1 MRKIKNVLALAV
13 AVGAFMLTSTPAQ
26 ATILA
31 GTFTVVGL
39 EDVRVGATTINWG
52 ETGDDFSTAIGD
64 ILFPTGT
71 GSFDAY
77 DFTTGTIRDLNALTE
92 PTGVPISFANFI
104 TAAIDPSS
112 NFVLTFIHPGS
123 SADTTCDNIE
133 GTICTPAGSPFT
145 IINTATGSTVSIS
158 FTGYVTDGSGDPVS
172 PWTATFT
179 TPATDRAGVIIA
191 AILGPT
197 GYYQTS
203 SAGTFTVTA
212 GQIPEPSTYGLIGS
226 GLLALGLFA
235 RRRRK

>member
-1 MRKIKNVLALAV
+1 MRSFSHIGALAI
-13 AVGAFMLTSTPAQ
+13 AAFTALISTPAH
-26 ATILA
+26 ATLL
-31 GTFTVVGL
+31 GGSFTVVGL
-39 EDVRVGATTINWG
+39 EDVRVGAIDINFG
-52 ETGDDFSTAIGD
+52 ETGDDFSTDIGD

-71 GSFDAY
+71 G
-77 DFTTGTIRDLNALTE
+77 DFSAFGGTSGTIRDLNAITE

-104 TAAIDPSS
+104 AASIDPTL

-123 SADTTCDNIE
+123 SADTTCDNTE

-145 IINTATGSTVSIS
+145 IINTATGATVSIS

-179 TPATDRAGVIIA
+179 TPATDRAGVIVA

-212 GQIPEPSTYGLIGS
+212 IPEPASYGLFGIGLIGL
-226 GLLALGLFA
+226 GALA
-235 RRRRK
+235 RRRKMSA